1 MSVNIIVAVGNY
13 VPNHGFPIG
22 IKGNMPWHNKADLK
36 WFKDTTTGHPVI
48 MGRKTF
54 EAIGH
59 PLPNRMNIVV
69 TSRTHIWQ
77 DNTDTNI
84 RICDKLEEAI
94 KFAKTIDEEIFI
106 IGGASIY
113 DYALSQNLVD
123 KVLIDML
130 AVDVPDADTFF
141 PDIVTNNEWEEVG
154 RPTEIE
160 NRKAYAMT
168 YVKCKGLNNHVDEQ
182 YLDLVND
189 IIEHGETKDTRAGK
203 TRSLFG
209 KQLRFN
215 LKEGLPIL
223 TTKKVYTKGVVHEL
237 LWFLKG
243 DTNIKYLVENG
254 VHIWDDDAY
263 RYYLEVVKTC
273 KGVEGYEKAYSKE
286 IFLKFVRLGSFGEH
300 LYNND
305 KSVYHYGDLGPV
317 YGKQWRDWGG
327 KHIDWDSTVIN
338 EKGVDQ
344 VKEVIEKLKTN
355 PDDRR
360 IIISA
365 WNVGELKTMALPPC
379 HYCCQFY
386 TKKMTL
392 EERLKYYEDNVGV
405 WMHENNYELLDEW
418 NIPRRKLSCMFH
430 MRSNDICCGAPFNWM
445 SYGVL
450 THMVAQCAN
459 MDVDELIFECGDT
472 HIYENHIKIFKEEQA
487 VRNPHMYPLPKLWLN
502 PDITNIDDFT
512 YDDIKVIG
520 YKSYP
525 TIKYPLNVGL

>member
-1 MSVNIIVAVGNY
+1 MVNIIVAVGNY
-13 VPNHGFPIG
+13 VSNKGFPIG
-22 IKGNMPWHNKADLK
+22 VNGNMPWRNKNDLK

-59 PLPNRMNIVV
+59 PLKNRTNIVV
-69 TSRTHIWQ
+69 TSRNEYEARYK
-77 DNTDTNI
+77 DVKVVSDV
-84 RICDKLEEAI
+84 EEAI
-94 KFAKTIDEEIFI
+94 GYAKTIDDEIFI

-113 DYALSQNLVD
+113 DYALSHNYVD

-130 AVDVPDADTFF
+130 SEEVPDADTFF
-141 PDIVTNNEWEEVG
+141 PDIITNPDWEEIG
-154 RPTEIE
+154 RPIEIE
-160 NRKAYAMT
+160 NRKAYVMT
-168 YVKCKGLNNHVDEQ
+168 YVKCNGKNNHVDEQ
-182 YLDLVND
+182 YLKLVND
-189 IIEHGETKDTRAGK
+189 IIENGEVKDTRAGK

-223 TTKKVYTKGVVHEL
+223 TTKKVFTKGIIHEL

-243 DTNIKYLVENG
+243 ETNIKYLVENG

-263 RYYLEVVKTC
+263 RYYLEVLKVC
-273 KGVEGYEKAYSKE
+273 KGPEGFDNAYNKE
-286 IFLKFVRLGSFGEH
+286 TFLKFVRLNAFGDG
-300 LYNND
+300 LYNMD
-305 KSVYHYGDLGPV
+305 RSRYYYGDLGPI
-317 YGKQWRDWGG
+317 YGHQWRNW
-327 KHIDWDSTVIN
+327 N
-338 EKGVDQ
+338 GVDQ
-344 VKEVIEKLKTN
+344 IKEVVEKLRKN

-360 IIISA
+360 IMISA
-365 WNVGELKTMALPPC
+365 WNVGEIKNMALPPC

-386 TKKMTL
+386 TKKMTFKEREQYVIDNYADGSVIWYPDD
-392 EERLKYYEDNVGV
+392 EERSNRIFDNAGV
-405 WMHENNYELLDEW
+405 
-418 NIPRRKLSCMFH
+418 PTRKLSCMFH

-450 THMVAQCAN
+450 AHMVAQCAN

-472 HIYENHIKIFKEEQA
+472 HIYENHIKIFEEEQA
-487 VRNPHMYPLPKLWLN
+487 IRNPHMYPLPKLWLN
-502 PDITNIDDFT
+502 PEITNIDDFT

-525 TIKYPLNVGL
+525 SVKYPLSVGL

>member
-243 DTNIKYLVENG
+243 DTNIKYLVDNN

-263 RYYLEVVKTC
+263 RYYLELTKENTTTP
-273 KGVEGYEKAYSKE
+273 KSKE
-286 IFLKFVRLGSFGEH
+286 EFLDEVLKETKIFYKT
-300 LYNND
+300 NNNNVSEY
-305 KSVYHYGDLGPV
+305 KPYVFGDLGPI
-317 YGKQWRDWGG
+317 YGHQWTNWNG
-327 KHIDWDSTVIN
+327 IN
-338 EKGVDQ
+338 Q
-344 VKEVIEKLKTN
+344 IKEVIEKLKTS

-360 IIISA
+360 LIVSA
-365 WNVGELKTMALPPC
+365 WNVGELKSMALPPC

-386 TKKMTL
+386 TKKMTFK
-392 EERLKYYEDNVGV
+392 EREQYVMDNYVDASVVWYPDDVKTSNKIFDNAGV
-405 WMHENNYELLDEW
+405 
-418 NIPRRKLSCMFH
+418 PTRKLSCMFH

-502 PDITNIDDFT
+502 PEITNIDDFT
-512 YDDIKVIG
+512 YDDIKIEG

-525 TIKYPLNVGL
+525 SVKYPLSVGL